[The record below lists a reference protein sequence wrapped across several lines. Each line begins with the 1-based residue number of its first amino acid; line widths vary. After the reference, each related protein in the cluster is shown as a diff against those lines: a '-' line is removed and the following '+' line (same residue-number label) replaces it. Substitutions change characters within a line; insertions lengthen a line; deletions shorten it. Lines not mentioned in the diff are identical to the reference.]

1 MSIERPSIIVTGANG
16 QLGRCLQKLQ
26 EHFQG
31 FDFHFLGR
39 EHLPVDNH
47 ELTRQVISSI
57 KPFGVINTAAYTAV
71 DKAEAETELANSI
84 NGYAAGNLAKH
95 CAQMGARFLHVSTDY
110 VFDGKGNMPHT
121 ETDETLAVNAYGAS
135 KLLGEGL
142 VIKEN
147 ADALIIRTSWV
158 YSAYGNNFVKTMRR
172 LFEERN
178 EVKVVNDQYGGPTF
192 AMDLAHA
199 ILQIITGTN
208 WVPGIYHY
216 CNAGIIS
223 WFEFAQA
230 IKETGNYNCLVTPIT
245 TQQFPTPARRPAYSA
260 LSCQKMEDT
269 FGIVPPDWK
278 EALERYFQNNG

>member
-1 MSIERPSIIVTGANG
+1 MSKVKPSIIVTGANG
-16 QLGRCLQKLQ
+16 QVGRCLQKLQ
-26 EHFQG
+26 EHFPG
-31 FDFHFLGR
+31 FDLQFLGR

-47 ELTRQVISSI
+47 ELTRQVISAMQ
-57 KPFGVINTAAYTAV
+57 PFGVINTAAYTAV
-71 DKAEAETELANSI
+71 DKAETEIEIAKNI
-84 NGYAAGNLAKH
+84 NGYAAGNLARH
-95 CAQMGARFLHVSTDY
+95 CALMGVRFLHISTDY
-110 VFDGKGNMPHT
+110 VFDGKGNTPHA
-121 ETDETLAVNAYGAS
+121 ETDETHAVNAYGAS
-135 KLLGEGL
+135 KLLGEEL

-178 EVKVVNDQYGGPTF
+178 EVKVVNDQYGCPTF

-260 LSCQKMEDT
+260 LSCQKMENT

-278 EALERYFQNNG
+278 AALERYFQNNG

>member
-178 EVKVVNDQYGGPTF
+178 EVKVVNDQYGCPTF

-216 CNAGIIS
+216 CNAGIIT

-245 TQQFPTPARRPAYSA
+245 TQQFPTPARRPVYSA
-260 LSCQKMEDT
+260 LSCHKIEHT
-269 FGIVPPDWK
+269 FGVVPPDWR